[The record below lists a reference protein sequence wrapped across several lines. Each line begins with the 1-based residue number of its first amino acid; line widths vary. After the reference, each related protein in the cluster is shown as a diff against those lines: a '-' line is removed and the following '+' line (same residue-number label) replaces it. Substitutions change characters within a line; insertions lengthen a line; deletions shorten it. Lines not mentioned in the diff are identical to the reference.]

1 MKRENTSAGGR
12 TGALSAVTETS
23 AYGCFPAGTRILLAD
38 GSSKPIEQVTEGDR
52 VASTD
57 PDTGQP
63 TTATVTATFTHHN
76 VATLRLT
83 TSTGQITTTA
93 AHPFYV
99 EGKGF
104 TPAGQLTT
112 EDTLR
117 DHTGQPV
124 HLHTIES
131 TGTVQTVHNIEVNN
145 THTYHVATT
154 GGWLLVHNG
163 CRWDSTASRWRD
175 TETGQFRTCP
185 DTFTEVVD
193 ENGHVNFTDINQK
206 DLPNEWRP
214 SPNPDKF
221 QDGGI
226 KYRLGGES
234 IHGHGENIDAPPD
247 SYARNNPTATISR
260 GAKYIDGTA
269 LGVDLGMTRAQPI
282 FHSTTRLSTGNPTL
296 EVPMEILDR
305 INSTINRST
314 TLELEDEIAI
324 MTDLMTLRV
333 MQNS

>member
-154 GGWLLVHNG
+154 RSWLLVHNG

-175 TETGQFRTCP
+175 TETGQFRTIP
-185 DTFTEVVD
+185 EDPTETIV
-193 ENGHVNFTDINQK
+193 NGRGDYESLHQWADQQG
-206 DLPNEWRP
+206 LPNTWREDPVDFPTGGERADNGTYHVHMYGPNPRAPQGSNSSNGPTVSIKGPNGWFGTDEAWRP
-214 SPNPDKF
+214 PNNNNESHIPLDGSPF
-221 QDGGI
+221 
-226 KYRLGGES
+226 
-234 IHGHGENIDAPPD
+234 
-247 SYARNNPTATISR
+247 
-260 GAKYIDGTA
+260 
-269 LGVDLGMTRAQPI
+269 
-282 FHSTTRLSTGNPTL
+282 
-296 EVPMEILDR
+296 
-305 INSTINRST
+305 
-314 TLELEDEIAI
+314 
-324 MTDLMTLRV
+324 
-333 MQNS
+333 

>member
-1 MKRENTSAGGR
+1 MTGSLPPDQDGGFFR
-12 TGALSAVTETS
+12 GDLNLHASIISETAQEIHEKYDFVS
-23 AYGCFPAGTRILLAD
+23 C
-38 GSSKPIEQVTEGDR
+38 
-52 VASTD
+52 
-57 PDTGQP
+57 QP
-63 TTATVTATFTHHN
+63 
-76 VATLRLT
+76 
-83 TSTGQITTTA
+83 
-93 AHPFYV
+93 YV

-193 ENGHVNFTDINQK
+193 ENGHVNFTDINQIATK
-206 DLPNEWRP
+206 RTCQTN
-214 SPNPDKF
+214 
-221 QDGGI
+221 GGPPRTQTSS
-226 KYRLGGES
+226 KTVES
-234 IHGHGENIDAPPD
+234 NID
-247 SYARNNPTATISR
+247 
-260 GAKYIDGTA
+260 
-269 LGVDLGMTRAQPI
+269 
-282 FHSTTRLSTGNPTL
+282 
-296 EVPMEILDR
+296 
-305 INSTINRST
+305 
-314 TLELEDEIAI
+314 
-324 MTDLMTLRV
+324 
-333 MQNS
+333 

>member
-163 CRWDSTASRWRD
+163 CTYRNGEWVDY
-175 TETGQFRTCP
+175 ETGEPVATPTKQTEIVNNGRVQYDDMTQLVKDSPDASLEVRTSNRFP
-185 DTFTEVVD
+185 RTEVVLTPEQASHAHSID
-193 ENGHVNFTDINQK
+193 PRAPWGNSAEGPTIGITDRGTQQHYTTNGEWVDSSSINETHIP
-206 DLPNEWRP
+206 L
-214 SPNPDKF
+214 
-221 QDGGI
+221 DGWPYG
-226 KYRLGGES
+226 
-234 IHGHGENIDAPPD
+234 
-247 SYARNNPTATISR
+247 NN
-260 GAKYIDGTA
+260 K
-269 LGVDLGMTRAQPI
+269 
-282 FHSTTRLSTGNPTL
+282 
-296 EVPMEILDR
+296 
-305 INSTINRST
+305 
-314 TLELEDEIAI
+314 
-324 MTDLMTLRV
+324 
-333 MQNS
+333 

>member
-1 MKRENTSAGGR
+1 MKRENTSVGGR

-117 DHTGQPV
+117 DQNGQPV

-131 TGTVQTVHNIEVNN
+131 TGTVQTVHNIEVNG
-145 THTYHVATT
+145 THTYHAATT
-154 GGWLLVHNG
+154 NGWLLVHNG

-175 TETGQFRTCP
+175 TETGQFRTIPEDPTETIVNGRADYESLHQMRVQKNLP
-185 DTFTEVVD
+185 DTW
-193 ENGHVNFTDINQK
+193 Q
-206 DLPNEWRP
+206 
-214 SPNPDKF
+214 PDSQRF
-221 QDGGI
+221 PG
-226 KYRLGGES
+226 GGERF
-234 IHGHGENIDAPPD
+234 IDGDKDVHLHSPDQEAPTG
-247 SYARNNPTATISR
+247 SNSATGPTAIIRDTPSN
-260 GAKYIDGTA
+260 K
-269 LGVDLGMTRAQPI
+269 
-282 FHSTTRLSTGNPTL
+282 
-296 EVPMEILDR
+296 
-305 INSTINRST
+305 
-314 TLELEDEIAI
+314 
-324 MTDLMTLRV
+324 TLRV
-333 MQNS
+333 NGTWGRNERANSAHIPMDNSPYK

>member
-154 GGWLLVHNG
+154 RSWLLVHNG
-163 CRWDSTASRWRD
+163 CTYRNGEWVDY
-175 TETGQFRTCP
+175 ETGEPVATP
-185 DTFTEVVD
+185 DE
-193 ENGHVNFTDINQK
+193 
-206 DLPNEWRP
+206 
-214 SPNPDKF
+214 
-221 QDGGI
+221 
-226 KYRLGGES
+226 
-234 IHGHGENIDAPPD
+234 A
-247 SYARNNPTATISR
+247 
-260 GAKYIDGTA
+260 
-269 LGVDLGMTRAQPI
+269 
-282 FHSTTRLSTGNPTL
+282 
-296 EVPMEILDR
+296 DR
-305 INSTINRST
+305 DREQRSC
-314 TLELEDEIAI
+314 A
-324 MTDLMTLRV
+324 V
-333 MQNS
+333 

>member
-1 MKRENTSAGGR
+1 MKRENTSVGGR

-124 HLHTIES
+124 HLHTIKS

-193 ENGHVNFTDINQK
+193 ENGHVNFTDINQIATK
-206 DLPNEWRP
+206 RTCQTN
-214 SPNPDKF
+214 
-221 QDGGI
+221 GGPPRTQTSS
-226 KYRLGGES
+226 KTVES
-234 IHGHGENIDAPPD
+234 NID
-247 SYARNNPTATISR
+247 
-260 GAKYIDGTA
+260 
-269 LGVDLGMTRAQPI
+269 
-282 FHSTTRLSTGNPTL
+282 
-296 EVPMEILDR
+296 
-305 INSTINRST
+305 
-314 TLELEDEIAI
+314 
-324 MTDLMTLRV
+324 
-333 MQNS
+333 